1 MTDSQ
6 AALTIDR
13 SCSFQIRKA
22 KLEDIPH
29 ILHLLSLKAEFDGCP
44 EALTAT
50 AEQLEQD
57 LFETAPLAAVLLAE
71 VGREIVGF
79 AAYYPI
85 YSTFLARPGLWL
97 DDLFIQSEFRGQK
110 IGQALMA
117 RLCKIAQEL
126 GCARIDWTVATNNYL
141 GIHFYEKIGAI
152 VQQEVRTCRLNR
164 AAIAQNALPLQ
175 D

>member
-1 MTDSQ
+1 MTDPQ
-6 AALTIDR
+6 AVIQIDR
-13 SCSFQIRKA
+13 LSSLQIRKA
-22 KLEDIPH
+22 EPKDIPH

-50 AEQLEQD
+50 SEQLEKD
-57 LFETAPLAAVLLAE
+57 LFEAAPLATVLLAE
-71 VGREIVGF
+71 IDREIVGF
-79 AAYYPI
+79 AVYYPI

-117 RLCKIAQEL
+117 RLCKNAQEL
-126 GCARIDWTVATNNYL
+126 GCSRIDWTVATNNNL
-141 GIHFYEKIGAI
+141 GIHFYEKMGATLR
-152 VQQEVRTCRLNR
+152 QEVRTCRLNS
-164 AAIAQNALPLQ
+164 AAIAHNAQLLQ